1 VTKPGFSFGDA
12 IGAPFVLIRRRPL
25 AVFVWG
31 SLMIAMMAAIYSLIL
46 PAFLS
51 LPLEAGAEKA
61 WNAYTVEMLQLQ
73 ALSNGLS
80 LLMYLVLLVIFNA
93 AGRAM
98 LSPGVRDPFLFMRLG
113 MDEVRVAVVVVGTF
127 LGWYIALL
135 VLILLGVAIGFA
147 VWSLGEATAI
157 AIIIGYSVLALIAT
171 LVGWARISLMGPAT
185 LILRRFAFAEG
196 WVIGRG
202 QVLKLIAMHLVVW
215 LLYMLTYLVV
225 IVVVGAI
232 LIGGFLG
239 QGLIWPD
246 AIATP
251 RDLLPIVRSM
261 AVPLLA
267 TLPVLAFAYGV
278 FIALMAAPSIR
289 AARQL
294 LDGVP
299 AAPVPTDVPAPDTL
313 QTA

>member
-1 VTKPGFSFGDA
+1 MKPRFSFGDA
-12 IGAPFVLIRRRPL
+12 IGAPVVLIRQRPL

-31 SLMIAMMAAIYSLIL
+31 SLMIAMAAAIYSLIL

-51 LPLEAGAEKA
+51 LPLEAGAQEA

-93 AGRAM
+93 AGRAA
-98 LSPGVRDPFLFMRLG
+98 LSPGVRDRFLFMRLG

-135 VLILLGVAIGFA
+135 VLILLGVGIGFA
-147 VWSLGEATAI
+147 VWSLGEATAV
-157 AIIIGYSVLALIAT
+157 AIIIGYVVLVLIAT
-171 LVGWARISLMGPAT
+171 LVGWTRISLMGPVT

-196 WVIGRG
+196 WAITRG

-215 LLYMLTYLVV
+215 VLYMLTYLVV
-225 IVVVGAI
+225 IVGAGAI
-232 LIGGFLG
+232 LVGGFLG
-239 QGLIWPD
+239 QGLVWPD
-246 AIATP
+246 TIETP
-251 RDLLPIVRSM
+251 RDLLPLVRAM

-278 FIALMAAPSIR
+278 FIALMAAPAIR

-299 AAPVPTDVPAPDTL
+299 AATKPTDVPAPDTL